1 VASSRETVLCAAPP
15 SQGLAPVLLATL
27 LSAAAVLV
35 AAPVACAQDRITL
48 AEILPALAGSEL
60 GALDLAPAPPPGGV
74 RVLSRPEIL
83 RAIAEAGRS
92 AEGLDIPRTARIARE
107 GEHLDAEA
115 LTRLAGPAVAEAMG
129 PCEVSELAVRG
140 EIDVPSGERSV
151 EVDRPARLDGGAVAF
166 SVRIGVG
173 RFLGRVTGQAILRCP
188 EPVVTPG
195 TGVTAR
201 VAIGAVRVS
210 ARGVCREAG
219 RVGDV
224 VRVRIEDT
232 GGLVE
237 ARVIDGSTVEV
248 VR

>member
-1 VASSRETVLCAAPP
+1 VACSREPALRAA
-15 SQGLAPVLLATL
+15 SLVRGLALVLLATL
-27 LSAAAVLV
+27 LCAGSVLA

-74 RVLSRPEIL
+74 RVVSRAEVL
-83 RAIAEAGRS
+83 RAISEAGRS

-115 LTRLAGPAVAEAMG
+115 LTRLAGAAVAEAMG
-129 PCEVSELAVRG
+129 PCEVSGLAVRG
-140 EIDVPSGERSV
+140 EIDVPSGERTI
-151 EVDRPARLDGGAVAF
+151 EVDRPARLEGGAVAF
-166 SVRIGVG
+166 TVRIGVG
-173 RFLGRVTGQAILRCP
+173 RFLGRVTGQAVLRCP